1 MVVFRYLGIFK
12 FNQNLKIM
20 LRTLF
25 IAAILIAFSTESYS
39 QGELYND
46 LYKQSGN
53 EWNLELQF
61 TPFSS
66 TPFSQV
72 GIRGRKFIDS
82 RNAWRSTLFL
92 DYSSDSDYNLIGD
105 EELRICSYDFNINVS
120 AGRER
125 HFEGTNRLSPYIG
138 GDVLLGYGTSG
149 SKEEILLGDD
159 TEELESCQ
167 AVFRW
172 GLGLVGG
179 FDFYFAKDFYVG
191 GELGVGL
198 VSQHWGTEKVDY
210 VDKGG
215 EIDTEEIP
223 GGSSFDF
230 GANVLTSIRLGY
242 LFRANAERE

>member
-1 MVVFRYLGIFK
+1 MFRAI
-12 FNQNLKIM
+12 
-20 LRTLF
+20 F
-25 IAAILIAFSTESYS
+25 IAAILFACSTDLFSQGDLYS
-39 QGELYND
+39 QTSQSD
-46 LYKQSGN
+46 LFKQSGD
-53 EWNLELQF
+53 EFNLELQF

-66 TPFSQV
+66 TPFAQV

-92 DYSSDSDYNLIGD
+92 DYSSDSDYSLAGD
-105 EELRICSYDFNINVS
+105 DELRFCTYDFNMNIS

-138 GDVLLGYGTSG
+138 ADVLLGYGTAG
-149 SKEEILLGDD
+149 TKEEILLGEDI
-159 TEELESCQ
+159 EELQSCQ

-172 GLGLVGG
+172 GLGAVGG
-179 FDFYFAKDFYVG
+179 FDFYFARDFYVG
-191 GELGVGL
+191 GELGVGF
-198 VSQHWGTEKVDY
+198 VSEHWGTEKIDY

-242 LFRANAERE
+242 LFRTNSYKE